1 MHRNATVR
9 HSFTLV
15 AALSATFTP
24 PNAHAQDFVVAE
36 TTINELQKAMASGRV
51 TAVQLVDAFF
61 ARIEAYDRS
70 GPKLNAMIR
79 LNPNARAEAEELD
92 RERAFSGPRGP
103 LHGIPI
109 ILKDNYDTFDMPT
122 AAASIALAGLVPPDD
137 GFQVQKLREA
147 GAIIVGKANMHELAM
162 GITTISSLGGQT
174 LNPYDLTRYP
184 GGSSGGTGAAIAAS
198 FAAVG
203 WGSDTCGSIRIP
215 SSQNNLF
222 GLRPTKGLSS
232 IDGIIPLSHT
242 QDVGGPMART
252 ATDLAIVLDAT
263 VGPDPADPATN
274 ILAARELPRFV
285 QSLDANALRGARLGV
300 LLGAFGEAPEDREMA
315 RVVRDAIEEME
326 DAGATIVDSLEIP
339 NLDSLT
345 RRAAVINFEF
355 KFDFIDYLAATPGA
369 PVSSIREIRDR
380 GLHHTALA
388 NRFRRRD
395 SVAVR
400 NSDDYQA
407 AMAGRA
413 DVRNAIVAALEKHQ
427 LDALIYPT
435 MRRKAAR
442 IGDPQRGSNCRLSAT
457 SGLPALTVPA
467 GFTNDGLPV
476 GLELLGTTLSDAR
489 LVSLGFAFEQATDH
503 RRAPSTTPPLENGR
517 APERITFDVRAG
529 GAAASALARFAFD
542 ITTNALVYDLVVSG
556 VAANDIYAANIH
568 LAENGNDGSVVRRL
582 SRPGSTTGAGRFSL
596 TLPEREALLE
606 GRLYLVVYTRE
617 HPTGAARGQL
627 LMPAR

>member
-1 MHRNATVR
+1 MPRNSTFRSSLA
-9 HSFTLV
+9 LV

-36 TTINELQKAMASGRV
+36 ATINELLNAMETGRV
-51 TAVQLVDAFF
+51 TAVQLVDAFL
-61 ARIEAYDRS
+61 ARIEAYDRR

-79 LNPNARAEAEELD
+79 LNPNARLEAEELD
-92 RERAFSGPRGP
+92 RERAFNGPRGP

-122 AAASIALAGLVPPDD
+122 AAASVALVGLVPPDD
-137 GFQVQKLREA
+137 GFQVKKLREA
-147 GAIIVGKANMHELAM
+147 GAIIIGKANMHELAM

-263 VGPDPADPATN
+263 IGPDPADAATS
-274 ILAARELPRFV
+274 ILAGRELPRFV
-285 QSLDANALRGARLGV
+285 QSLDANTLRGARLGV
-300 LLGAFGEAPEDREMA
+300 LIGAFGDAPEDRVMA

-326 DAGATIVDSLEIP
+326 AAGATIVDSVVIP

-345 RRAAVINFEF
+345 RRAGVINFEF
-355 KFDFIDYLAATPGA
+355 KFDFIDYLGATPGA
-369 PVSSIREIRDR
+369 RVSSIREILDG
-380 GLHHTALA
+380 GLHHAALA
-388 NRFRRRD
+388 NAFRRRD
-395 SVAVR
+395 SVTDR
-400 NSDDYQA
+400 NGDDYQA
-407 AMAGRA
+407 AMVGRTE
-413 DVRNAIVAALEKHQ
+413 VRDALVGALEEHQ

-442 IGDPQRGSNCRLSAT
+442 IGDPQRGSNCRFSAT

-489 LVSLGFAFEQATDH
+489 LLSLGFAFEQATGH
-503 RRAPSTTPPLENGR
+503 RRPPSTTPPLENGR
-517 APERITFDVRAG
+517 APERVTFDVRAD
-529 GAAASALARFAFD
+529 GAGASAVVRFAFD
-542 ITTNALVYDLVVSG
+542 ITTNTLEYGLVVSG
-556 VAANDIYAANIH
+556 VAPSDVHAVNIH
-568 LAENGNDGSVVRRL
+568 LADEGSDGSVVRQL
-582 SRPGSTTGAGRFSL
+582 SPPGTATASGQFSL

-617 HPTGAARGQL
+617 YPTGAARGRL
-627 LMPAR
+627 DLRF

>member
-1 MHRNATVR
+1 MPRNSTFR
-9 HSFTLV
+9 HSFALV
-15 AALSATFTP
+15 AALSTTLTP
-24 PNAHAQDFVVAE
+24 PNARAQDFVVAE
-36 TTINELQKAMASGRV
+36 ATINELLNAMETGQV
-51 TAVQLVDAFF
+51 TAVQLVDAFL
-61 ARIEAYDRS
+61 ARIAAYDRR
-70 GPKLNAMIR
+70 GPQLNAMIR
-79 LNPNARAEAEELD
+79 LNPNARAEAAELD
-92 RERAFSGPRGP
+92 RERSFNGPRGP

-122 AAASIALAGLVPPDD
+122 AAASIALARLVPPDD
-137 GFQVQKLREA
+137 GFQVRKLREA
-147 GAIIVGKANMHELAM
+147 GAIIIGKANMHELAM

-222 GLRPTKGLSS
+222 GLRSTKGLSS

-263 VGPDPADPATN
+263 IGPDPADPATN
-274 ILAARELPRFV
+274 ILAGRELPRFV

-300 LLGAFGEAPEDREMA
+300 LTAAFGGAPEDREMA
-315 RVVRDAIEEME
+315 RVVRDAIDEME

-339 NLDSLT
+339 SLDSLT

-369 PVSSIREIRDR
+369 PVSSIREILDG

-388 NRFRRRD
+388 NAFRRRD

-400 NSDDYQA
+400 NGDDYQA
-407 AMAGRA
+407 AIAGRA
-413 DVRNAIVAALEKHQ
+413 DVRNALVAALEEHE

-442 IGDPQRGSNCRLSAT
+442 IGDPQRGSNCRFSAT

-489 LVSLGFAFEQATDH
+489 LLSLGFAFERATGH
-503 RRAPSTTPPLENGR
+503 RRPPSTTPPLENGR
-517 APERITFDVRAG
+517 APERVSFDVRAT
-529 GAAASALARFAFD
+529 GAGASALAQFALD
-542 ITTNALVYDLVVSG
+542 ITTNTLEYELVVSG
-556 VAANDIYAANIH
+556 VAANDIYAVNIH
-568 LAENGNDGSVVRRL
+568 LADEGNDGSVVRRL
-582 SRPGSTTGAGRFSL
+582 APPGSATGAGRFSL
-596 TLPEREALLE
+596 TVPEREALLDS
-606 GRLYLVVYTRE
+606 RLYLVVYTRE
-617 HPTGAARGQL
+617 HPTGAARVRL
-627 LMPAR
+627 VMPAR